1 MPNFTR
7 DTTLFREA
15 EAMKKLCII
24 FICITLLFSACT
36 FAAFAAEEAETTA
49 PTTEATAI
57 TTETMVPTAGEKTY
71 SIMGHEVSEEAVEN
85 TLRWIF
91 YVIVYIL
98 SALGILGK
106 FKAAKNKMDDI
117 VTAINAMIESYNTM
131 SEACNKLVE
140 AYEKHVESEASRDL
154 ILGALTEQGTAM
166 LDILQFA
173 YANSSKLPQGIKDV
187 INLKYANALK
197 TLADEE
203 KLLALVKQAKGT
215 DNDIF
220 DGKADE

>member
-1 MPNFTR
+1 MIDHEKVSR
-7 DTTLFREA
+7 LQ
-15 EAMKKLCII
+15 
-24 FICITLLFSACT
+24 
-36 FAAFAAEEAETTA
+36 AADEEARIWTGDA
-49 PTTEATAI
+49 AMLFLPPRLA
-57 TTETMVPTAGEKTY
+57 
-71 SIMGHEVSEEAVEN
+71 AV
-85 TLRWIF
+85 I
-91 YVIVYIL
+91 
-98 SALGILGK
+98 GIGL
-106 FKAAKNKMDDI
+106 ADTV

-215 DNDIF
+215 DNDLF

>member
-1 MPNFTR
+1 
-7 DTTLFREA
+7 
-15 EAMKKLCII
+15 MKKLCII

-49 PTTEATAI
+49 PITETTVPTTEATSI
-57 TTETMVPTAGEKTY
+57 TTETMAPTTGEKTY
-71 SIMGHEVSEEAVEN
+71 SIMGHKVSEEAVEN

-91 YVIVYIL
+91 YIIVYIL
-98 SALGILGK
+98 TMLGILGK
-106 FKAAKNKMDDI
+106 FKTAKNKMDE
-117 VTAINAMIESYNTM
+117 VVAATNAMIESYNKM
-131 SEACNKLVE
+131 ADACDRLIE
-140 AYEKHVESEASRDL
+140 AYEKHAEAESSRDL

-203 KLLALVKQAKGT
+203 KLLARVKPAKGT
-215 DNDIF
+215 DTEISE
-220 DGKADE
+220 GKADE

>member
-1 MPNFTR
+1 M
-7 DTTLFREA
+7 
-15 EAMKKLCII
+15 
-24 FICITLLFSACT
+24 
-36 FAAFAAEEAETTA
+36 
-49 PTTEATAI
+49 
-57 TTETMVPTAGEKTY
+57 
-71 SIMGHEVSEEAVEN
+71 
-85 TLRWIF
+85 RWIF
-91 YVIVYIL
+91 YIIVYIL
-98 SALGILGK
+98 TMLGILGK
-106 FKAAKNKMDDI
+106 FKTAKNKMDEI
-117 VTAINAMIESYNTM
+117 VAATNAMIESYNKM
-131 SEACNKLVE
+131 ADACDRLIE

-197 TLADEE
+197 TLSDEE

>member
-1 MPNFTR
+1 
-7 DTTLFREA
+7 
-15 EAMKKLCII
+15 MKKLCII

-49 PTTEATAI
+49 PTTETTVPTTEATAI
-57 TTETMVPTAGEKTY
+57 TTETMVPTTGEKTY

-197 TLADEE
+197 TLSDEE

>member
-1 MPNFTR
+1 
-7 DTTLFREA
+7 
-15 EAMKKLCII
+15 MKKLCII
-24 FICITLLFSACT
+24 FICITFLFSACT
-36 FAAFAAEEAETTA
+36 SAAFAAEVAETTA
-49 PTTEATAI
+49 PTTETTVPTTEATAI
-57 TTETMVPTAGEKTY
+57 TTETMVPTTGEKTY

-106 FKAAKNKMDDI
+106 FKDAKNKMDDI